1 MTNAH
6 DLLPHRPPTAARPLL
21 GVTVLVVEDS
31 RFASE
36 AVRLMCLRSG
46 ARIRRADSLANAR
59 RHLRIYRPT
68 CVLVDLGLPDGSGE
82 DLLAEVARASPPIE
96 VILATS
102 GDADAAPRALAA
114 GAQAFLPKPLT
125 SLAAFQQT
133 ILSAL
138 PPDRRPSGPRT
149 AAMAEVTPDAI
160 ALRDDLATAQRHLSE
175 SHQDGTVDYVARF
188 LAGLAHSA
196 GDNALGDAVDRLM
209 MRRAAGQTGASE
221 LASLSA
227 LLDHRIAAHHGI

>member
-1 MTNAH
+1 MTDAD
-6 DLLPHRPPTAARPLL
+6 DLLPNRMPTASRPLL
-21 GVTVLVVEDS
+21 GVTVLLVEDS

-68 CVLVDLGLPDGSGE
+68 CILVDLGQPDGSGE
-82 DLLAEVARASPPIE
+82 DLLAEVAGASPPID

-102 GDADAAPRALAA
+102 GDPDAGPRALAA
-114 GAQAFLPKPLT
+114 GARAFLPKPLT

-133 ILSAL
+133 IVSAL
-138 PPDRRPSGPRT
+138 PPDRRPSGPRPT
-149 AAMAEVTPDAI
+149 PSAEVAPDSI
-160 ALRDDLATAQRHLSE
+160 ALRDDLAAARRHLSDPRE
-175 SHQDGTVDYVARF
+175 EGTVDYVARF

-196 GDNALGDAVDRLM
+196 GDRALGDAVDQLM
-209 MRRAAGQTGASE
+209 ARRAAGQSGGPE

-227 LLDHRIAAHHGI
+227 LLEHRIAAHAGL